1 MTLPMQKKQEM
12 QVQSLDWEDPL
23 EEEMATH
30 SSILA
35 WRIPWTEE
43 SGKLQSMG
51 LQRVGHDWACTHCM
65 NCIKKQIELKN
76 ISLSWLCQSYFF
88 SLVELL
94 SSFHIETNTFSPIVG
109 NGLEVVVSLTFEC
122 IHEITHFLIEQLL
135 KFWTLFVIATNVI
148 LIYMPLI

>member
-1 MTLPMQKKQEM
+1 MQEKQEVR
-12 QVQSLDWEDPL
+12 VQPLGWEDPL

-30 SSILA
+30 SNILG

-43 SGKLQSMG
+43 SGKVQYTG
-51 LQRVGHDWACTHCM
+51 LQRVRHDRACTHSV

-76 ISLSWLCQSYFF
+76 LSPSCLCQSYFF
-88 SLVELL
+88 SLVELV
-94 SSFHIETNTFSPIVG
+94 SSFHIEPNTFSSIVG
-109 NGLEVVVSLTFEC
+109 SGLEILVSLTFEC

-135 KFWTLFVIATNVI
+135 KFWTLFVIVTSVI

>member
-1 MTLPMQKKQEM
+1 MQEKQEM
-12 QVQSLDWEDPL
+12 QVQSLDWEDTL

-51 LQRVGHDWACTHCM
+51 LQRVGHDWAYKHCM
-65 NCIKKQIELKN
+65 NCIKKQTELKN
-76 ISLSWLCQSYFF
+76 LSLSWLCRSYFF